1 MEEDPKIT
9 LGHREPTQIV
19 WLFLPEMLLS
29 FLSLETMNFD
39 LGNIG
44 ISHIIGW

>member
-19 WLFLPEMLLS
+19 WLFLPEMLCIVILV
-29 FLSLETMNFD
+29 T
-39 LGNIG
+39 GNHEFW
-44 ISHIIGW
+44 S

>member
-19 WLFLPEMLLS
+19 WLFLPEMLCIVILV
-29 FLSLETMNFD
+29 T
-39 LGNIG
+39 GNDEFW
-44 ISHIIGW
+44 S